1 MGCWRCPSAMC
12 IKSVLLQL
20 PVPPPMIPTVPG
32 CMPAIARSMCGS
44 PSASQSSGGPL
55 PSSPEVSAC
64 SINPANVYVLK
75 ISPLPRPTYM
85 YNQVASTMSGKGDRM
100 SEADQNIGR
109 DPMAGID
116 GDVCRYWGDANAKEE
131 EWKQARW
138 EYLSASWAG
147 PLMET
152 CPYHAKDADEAGLSM
167 RDMLI
172 RKFKLREDLTV
183 NNAMRHGSYM
193 EPIVID
199 LWSRITGIPMLRSNA
214 MYVSTRA
221 QNMSCTIDG
230 FVLPDRDFPDAADVG
245 YLEGARDP
253 DEASEKQAWFW
264 PFLERCYALLRNV
277 RQARPWAIRSQME
290 APVGRWQSLA
300 GRQIPRALL
309 RPGAWC
315 AR

>member
-1 MGCWRCPSAMC
+1 
-12 IKSVLLQL
+12 
-20 PVPPPMIPTVPG
+20 
-32 CMPAIARSMCGS
+32 
-44 PSASQSSGGPL
+44 
-55 PSSPEVSAC
+55 
-64 SINPANVYVLK
+64 
-75 ISPLPRPTYM
+75 
-85 YNQVASTMSGKGDRM
+85 M

-116 GDVCRYWGDANAKEE
+116 GEVCRYWGDANAKEE

-172 RKFKLREDLTV
+172 QKFRLREDLQV
-183 NNAMRHGSYM
+183 NNAMRHGSYQ

-264 PFLERCYALLRNV
+264 PFLERCYEMSDKHGPGLFEAKWK
-277 RQARPWAIRSQME
+277 RQWAGGNRSQAAKYPE
-290 APVGRWQSLA
+290 RFFTPGPDAHAETFGCPVQHAWQVMAQMHVTGVKWCVL
-300 GRQIPRALL
+300 GCVIGGFDPRAWVVEYD
-309 RPGAWC
+309 PEAGAMLADRVGEFWR
-315 AR
+315 AFHGADHNLHTG